1 GEQHRIALARA
12 LMTEPDI
19 LILDEPTGTIDSL
32 TLNDVIRAI
41 LRSRKELNQTYIIM
55 SHDVDFVERVCD
67 RAMLMSGGE
76 MVKVGEPSEIVK
88 LFKEREKVMG
98 A

>member
-1 GEQHRIALARA
+1 
-12 LMTEPDI
+12 
-19 LILDEPTGTIDSL
+19 
-32 TLNDVIRAI
+32 
-41 LRSRKELNQTYIIM
+41 
-55 SHDVDFVERVCD
+55 
-67 RAMLMSGGE
+67 MSGGE